1 MRGEGVVRSERG
13 RAWWAVMPLL
23 LFVCGG
29 CGPLSPF
36 VLMGAQLVLTIGELS
51 WMMVAGVHHLEVVV
65 AIFN

>member
-1 MRGEGVVRSERG
+1 MVGSNG
-13 RAWWAVMPLL
+13 PLL

-36 VLMGAQLVLTIGELS
+36 VLMGAQLVLTIVLIIGELS
-51 WMMVAGVHHLEVVV
+51 WMMVAGVHCLEVVV